1 MKNIIFLIAIILFS
15 VSAYAHPGKTDYRG
29 GHKCWKNC
37 SEWEL
42 RYGEYHLH
50 DKNWKPIRLDKQG
63 NPVKIQSEPMPNP
76 KPSKQTELLE
86 PLEQTQVIVTTE
98 EKIREVQKPDIK
110 TINEYNYNMTIY
122 EESILPFNVVLL
134 LMLALLLLI
143 ALIFIRKKREKD
155 EIQ

>member
-15 VSAYAHPGKTDYRG
+15 VSAHAHPGKTDYRG

-63 NPVKIQSEPMPNP
+63 NPIKQIQPEPMPNP
-76 KPSKQTELLE
+76 E
-86 PLEQTQVIVTTE
+86 PLKQNLSAEPTEQTQVIATTE
-98 EKIREVQKPDIK
+98 EKICEVQKPDIK
-110 TINEYNYNMTIY
+110 TINEHNYNMTIY
-122 EESILPFNVVLL
+122 EESILPFNIILL
-134 LMLALLLLI
+134 LILALLLLI
-143 ALIFIRKKREKD
+143 ALIYIRKKREKD
-155 EIQ
+155 

>member
-29 GHKCWKNC
+29 GHKCRKNC

-50 DKNWKPIRLDKQG
+50 DKNWKPIRLDKKG
-63 NPVKIQSEPMPNP
+63 NPIKPIQSELMPDP
-76 KPSKQTELLE
+76 KSPKQSLSSE
-86 PLEQTQVIVTTE
+86 PPEQTQVIAPTE

-110 TINEYNYNMTIY
+110 TINEHNYNMTIY
-122 EESILPFNVVLL
+122 EESILPFNIILL
-134 LMLALLLLI
+134 FILALLLLI

-155 EIQ
+155 